1 MAKQKPSSENK
12 KVVFGV
18 RRNGKHKKTTGPKD
32 KKVKLKYV
40 GQGR

>member
-18 RRNGKHKKTTGPKD
+18 RRNGKHKKTDGPKESPS
-32 KKVKLKYV
+32 KKSR
-40 GQGR
+40 GQG

>member
-18 RRNGKHKKTTGPKD
+18 RRNGKHSKTKGPKD
-32 KKVKLKYV
+32 KNTKPSV
-40 GQGR
+40 GQG

>member
-18 RRNGKHKKTTGPKD
+18 RRKGKAKKTNGPKESPS
-32 KKVKLKYV
+32 KKYR
-40 GQGR
+40 GQG

>member
-18 RRNGKHKKTTGPKD
+18 RRNGKHKKTNGPKERPS
-32 KKVKLKYV
+32 KKSR
-40 GQGR
+40 GQG

>member
-18 RRNGKHKKTTGPKD
+18 RRNGKHKKTNGPKD
-32 KKVKLKYV
+32 SNKKPSR
-40 GQGR
+40 GQG